1 MTDFARNKKALH
13 DFAIEETY
21 EAGIQLTG
29 PEVKSVREG
38 QANLKE
44 SYARVRDGEVFLIG
58 AHISPYANAR
68 QERQLPTRDRK
79 LLLHRKEI
87 DRLIGKSQEE
97 GKTLIPLKL
106 YSKNGIVKLQIAV
119 ASRKRQYDKRREIA
133 KKTADREIE
142 RAMKERAAPL
152 ERFATQI
159 AHFSTLRLG
168 LRFSARRRSARRL
181 VSISAK
187 LNRESARADVAGKR
201 SRAKP
206 EAKLKQGVV
215 GSVLS
220 LANLSKW

>member
-13 DFAIEETY
+13 DFAIEESY

-38 QANLKE
+38 RANLK

-97 GKTLIPLKL
+97 EEDPYPPQAL
-106 YSKNGIVKLQIAV
+106 LQGWH
-119 ASRKRQYDKRREIA
+119 RQ
-133 KKTADREIE
+133 
-142 RAMKERAAPL
+142 APD
-152 ERFATQI
+152 
-159 AHFSTLRLG
+159 
-168 LRFSARRRSARRL
+168 RRR
-181 VSISAK
+181 
-187 LNRESARADVAGKR
+187 
-201 SRAKP
+201 KP
-206 EAKLKQGVV
+206 QEAVRQ
-215 GSVLS
+215 
-220 LANLSKW
+220 AA